1 MITTNN
7 ITVQFGKKPL
17 FEDISITF
25 SKGNVYGLIG
35 ANGSGKS
42 TFMNVLSGDLEPSSG
57 TVSIQKDYR
66 ISLLSQDQYAFE
78 KYKIIDCVMMG
89 HKKLWDII
97 PFEIDNLQI
106 TYLNENNAEGY
117 ATGIDLKLFGEFVS
131 GVDSWISL
139 SLLKT
144 QEDIEGDGHGYIPR
158 PTDQR
163 FAFSLFFQDYFPGN
177 PSYKMNLKLHYSSG
191 LPSGAINS
199 ERHEQ
204 VFRIPAYRR
213 VDIGFTKVIKELGQG
228 SKSKYFKHFD
238 SLWISAEVF
247 NLLGIRNTISYLW
260 VSDVVQNQY
269 AVPNYLTSRLLNLKL
284 QAKF

>member
-1 MITTNN
+1 MRDKEGVLYTDLKS
-7 ITVQFGKKPL
+7 Q
-17 FEDISITF
+17 
-25 SKGNVYGLIG
+25 
-35 ANGSGKS
+35 KS
-42 TFMNVLSGDLEPSSG
+42 THFVFSTDYNFLSWNRPFKFVGE
-57 TVSIQKDYR
+57 IYYK
-66 ISLLSQDQYAFE
+66 SLRNL
-78 KYKIIDCVMMG
+78 
-89 HKKLWDII
+89 I
-97 PFEIDNLQI
+97 PYEIDNLRLR
-106 TYLNENNAEGY
+106 YLPSLTSHGY
-117 ATGIDLKLFGEFVS
+117 TAGLDLRVNGEFVP
-131 GVDSWISL
+131 GVESWASMSL
-139 SLLKT
+139 MKSE
-144 QEDIEGDGHGYIPR
+144 EDIEGDGHGYIPR

-213 VDIGFTKVIKELGQG
+213 VDIGFTKVIKESGQG